1 MTNSDRAREEWL
13 DANDPDRV
21 GDWAHT
27 SITVEDGWH
36 HDQCRECGLL
46 VHRPDCSA
54 LDRNRAGGK
63 AKVIRQGFDT
73 MELRKAHDEY
83 LADLAEQGV
92 DAPFVAVERK
102 VGR

>member
-1 MTNSDRAREEWL
+1 MSNETTQQQTGRKTMTNSDRAREEWL

-46 VHRPDCSA
+46 VHRPDCS
-54 LDRNRAGGK
+54 
-63 AKVIRQGFDT
+63 I
-73 MELRKAHDEY
+73 
-83 LADLAEQGV
+83 LAS
-92 DAPFVAVERK
+92 
-102 VGR
+102 

>member
-1 MTNSDRAREEWL
+1 MRSADKAREEWL

-54 LDRNRAGGK
+54 LDRNRAGASERTIRHAEHEASERALYAGK
-63 AKVIRQGFDT
+63 INRS
-73 MELRKAHDEY
+73 
-83 LADLAEQGV
+83 
-92 DAPFVAVERK
+92 
-102 VGR
+102 

>member
-1 MTNSDRAREEWL
+1 MANETTQQQTGRKTMTNSDRAREEWL

-46 VHRPDCSA
+46 VHRPDCS
-54 LDRNRAGGK
+54 
-63 AKVIRQGFDT
+63 I
-73 MELRKAHDEY
+73 
-83 LADLAEQGV
+83 LAS
-92 DAPFVAVERK
+92 
-102 VGR
+102 

>member
-46 VHRPDCSA
+46 VHRPDCS
-54 LDRNRAGGK
+54 
-63 AKVIRQGFDT
+63 I
-73 MELRKAHDEY
+73 
-83 LADLAEQGV
+83 LAS
-92 DAPFVAVERK
+92 
-102 VGR
+102 